1 MKKTFTINISG
12 TLFHIEEDAYEKLQG
27 YLVKLKNHFGGSQEG
42 REIVADIEM
51 RIAELFTEKG
61 KGEHKVI
68 VSEWVDEVISTMGM
82 PEDFE
87 AQEGEKTSPAGITRR
102 KRRLYRSGDNRV
114 FAGVCSGLAQYFRI
128 DPLVMRILFVVL
140 FFANGV
146 GLLAYLILWIA
157 VPRAQTTSQKLEMRG
172 EEVTISNIERSVKE
186 EPQAAGTG
194 SAPEAVASS
203 LASQPAAPRQG
214 DRSPDI
220 ARSLLRIIAVTFG
233 IFLMLAG
240 FLGLLGFIS
249 TVVVGQTFLAD
260 WPVMWNPDL
269 PFNGLLSQFITP
281 SGAAW
286 GLFFL
291 ALLAGIP
298 LLAMLYIGTK
308 LVFRYR
314 SNNTAIG
321 LIMVGLWLVGLVGL
335 VSVSAREAGNFKS
348 TSTLSGSE
356 TLYPTPGKTLRLQI
370 AESRF
375 DDFDELSWDL
385 PRSKAVMADDKI
397 ILLGEP
403 RLDIEKSATSDFI
416 LVIKKQSRGRTQQD
430 ASENIRSIVYQYQLT
445 DTTLTLDPWFLLGD
459 DAKWRNQRLDL
470 TLKVP
475 EGAAVFLSEGLEE
488 IIWDIENVTNTWD
501 REMIGKS
508 WIMLPEGLTMKDA
521 PASAADSVT
530 QTAPADTLREATS
543 SESLN

>member
-1 MKKTFTINISG
+1 
-12 TLFHIEEDAYEKLQG
+12 
-27 YLVKLKNHFGGSQEG
+27 
-42 REIVADIEM
+42 
-51 RIAELFTEKG
+51 
-61 KGEHKVI
+61 
-68 VSEWVDEVISTMGM
+68 
-82 PEDFE
+82 
-87 AQEGEKTSPAGITRR
+87 
-102 KRRLYRSGDNRV
+102 
-114 FAGVCSGLAQYFRI
+114 
-128 DPLVMRILFVVL
+128 
-140 FFANGV
+140 
-146 GLLAYLILWIA
+146 
-157 VPRAQTTSQKLEMRG
+157 
-172 EEVTISNIERSVKE
+172 
-186 EPQAAGTG
+186 
-194 SAPEAVASS
+194 
-203 LASQPAAPRQG
+203 
-214 DRSPDI
+214 
-220 ARSLLRIIAVTFG
+220 
-233 IFLMLAG
+233 
-240 FLGLLGFIS
+240 
-249 TVVVGQTFLAD
+249 
-260 WPVMWNPDL
+260 
-269 PFNGLLSQFITP
+269 LLSQFITP

-475 EGAAVFLSEGLEE
+475 EGAAVFLSDGLEE

-501 REMIGKS
+501 REMVGKS